1 MSPARFNRVH
11 CSSLGTVSTI
21 GKNHAGRNRSGGEF
35 KR

>member
-11 CSSLGTVSTI
+11 RSLSGTVLTI

-35 KR
+35 RK